1 MPNVSVSYHPVPHP
15 KLLVSYAL
23 ARVEVKVVAIERNY
37 SSGKVRVTS
46 DNILRVRRGASLEEV
61 EYAIRRA
68 SYDAP
73 ARFYCDPV
81 ERTIGVA
88 HEFEDADCSFPQ
100 LLAHFDIVVAQS
112 VPELYA
118 LRMN

>member
-1 MPNVSVSYHPVPHP
+1 MPNVSVSYYPVPNP

-23 ARVEVKVVAIERNY
+23 ARVEVKMIAIERNY
-37 SSGKVRVTS
+37 RPGKVRVTS
-46 DNILRVRRGASLEEV
+46 DNILRIRRGASLEEV

-68 SYDAP
+68 SCDAP

-88 HEFEDADCSFPQ
+88 HEFEDDDRNFPQ

-112 VPELYA
+112 VPELHA